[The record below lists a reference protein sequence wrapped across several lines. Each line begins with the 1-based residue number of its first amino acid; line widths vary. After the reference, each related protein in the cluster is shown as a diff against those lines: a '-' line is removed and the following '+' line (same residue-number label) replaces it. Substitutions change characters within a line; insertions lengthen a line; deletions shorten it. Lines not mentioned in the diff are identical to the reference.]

1 MQTIELNTFRAC
13 EDALKNSDLKQALY
27 DEGAIVMDRVLVTLH
42 GEEHRTRRVLEMRVF
57 RRDFFR
63 RYEQEVIPEIF
74 ARVLQQFQ
82 QQASV
87 DVVEFGYRVMVYL
100 AIAFAGID
108 TQDESTEEFDDLV
121 RMLRMFGV
129 AATLGQSNLDREAT
143 KLEIQRTLD
152 EFDTRFFTPSAE
164 RRREAIKRFEA
175 GEIGEDDLPMDVLT
189 VLLRNEDA
197 IDIARDLVL
206 RETAFYFLAGAHT
219 SVHSLGHIV
228 DHLLTW
234 CEEHPEDRARL
245 ASDTELLQHFVH
257 ESFRLHPSSPVSWR
271 KALAPVSF
279 LDGQSAETGDK
290 VVVNLRDANRD
301 ASIFGDDAAEFLPER
316 TVPPGIDRT
325 GLTFGIGIH
334 SCLGKNLAAGTL
346 PRPGETISED
356 KRQLGTLT
364 WIARGL
370 LQAGMRKDPER
381 QGELDRT
388 IARETWQTYPV
399 LLDAPA

>member
-1 MQTIELNTFRAC
+1 MQTIELTGFRAC
-13 EDALKNSDLKQALY
+13 EAALKNADLKQALY
-27 DEGAIVMDRVLVTLH
+27 DEGAIVMERVLVTLH
-42 GEEHRTRRVLEMRVF
+42 GEEHRTRRLLEMRVF

-63 RYEQEVIPEIF
+63 RYEQEVIPQIF
-74 ARVLQQFQ
+74 ERVLAQFRGRE
-82 QQASV
+82 SV
-87 DVVEFGYRVMVYL
+87 DVVDFGYRVMVYL

-108 TQDESTEEFDDLV
+108 PQDETAEEFDDLV
-121 RMLRMFGV
+121 RMLRTFGV

-143 KLEIQRTLD
+143 KIEIRRTLD
-152 EFDTRFFTPSAE
+152 EFDVRFFTPSAE
-164 RRREAIKRFEA
+164 RRRREIARFEA

-197 IDIARDLVL
+197 IDIARDMVL

-234 CEEHPEDRARL
+234 CEAHPQDRERL
-245 ASDTELLQHFVH
+245 EQDTEYLQYFVL

-271 KALAPVSF
+271 KALAPVDF
-279 LDGQSAETGDK
+279 LDGQLAQTGDK
-290 VVVNLRDANRD
+290 VIISLREANRD
-301 ASIFGDDAAEFLPER
+301 PSIFGDAAAEFQPLRE
-316 TVPPGIDRT
+316 VPAGIDRT

-346 PRPGETISED
+346 PRPGETVAAD
-356 KRQLGTLT
+356 KRQLGTLA

-370 LQAGMRKDPER
+370 LQAGMRKDPAR
-381 QGELDRT
+381 SGELDKT

-399 LLDAPA
+399 LLGEA